1 MPLLHKRSIKF
12 PTATDLWDALWVN
25 YIPGALTFVSDP
37 AKIDQVD
44 TNHT

>member
-12 PTATDLWDALWVN
+12 PTVTDLWDALRV
-25 YIPGALTFVSDP
+25 YCIPGALTFVSDP
-37 AKIDQVD
+37 AKIDQMD